1 MMAATLARGES
12 FAVVSRDTLFS
23 NAFQYAT
30 NPHAN
35 YDVMADGKHFV
46 FLKTVSEGNMIV
58 VANWKAAVRERM
70 AGTAG
75 K

>member
-1 MMAATLARGES
+1 
-12 FAVVSRDTLFS
+12 
-23 NAFQYAT
+23 
-30 NPHAN
+30 
-35 YDVMADGKHFV
+35 MADGKHLV

-70 AGTAG
+70 AGTTG

>member
-1 MMAATLARGES
+1 MAATLAKGGS

-23 NAFQYAT
+23 DAFQYAP

-35 YDVMADGKHFV
+35 FDVMADGKHFV
-46 FLKTVSEGNMIV
+46 FLKTAKEGNMIV
-58 VANWKAAVRERM
+58 VANWKAAVHERM